1 MTDPAIAHN
10 LHALDDS
17 LNDFSEAEARLRS
30 LNAIVHRG
38 NPVPSIRKD
47 NKAPSSSHMTKF
59 RLAQTHESLPPKK
72 VGLSVYIKQQ
82 KPSAPL
88 PLQSSLTLSSE
99 SNDDSP
105 LKSQKPGDIG
115 CGQQLSSSAAD
126 VKAAFFAPSDPSA
139 ETGVGVPLVAVP
151 EVTRIHPTSAKPS
164 YRKRYLQMLRAMETD
179 ARQRKEE
186 EEQRLVQE
194 ERRRTKL
201 REKVI
206 GTEDVGSKF
215 LCVTVDAIK
224 AAEEAK
230 LARMQH
236 ESKTQVDPE
245 TAKEEERQRQ
255 REANKQIAEKTKL
268 LLQAIESKK
277 KAEAEREARLRR
289 KADAIKKKVREVVL
303 ELCQRAPRAE
313 NSDGGSSSGDDDTP
327 KKVVRVR
334 KPAQFASFEDAQ
346 KYFWDSGK
354 HAHGSKVF
362 MSTYPLIKEELVKR
376 GWVENPDFEDSVF
389 DAKFVLKT
397 SDIEYKAL
405 RREQV
410 VNHFSKASAIT
421 TKVGLMRSL
430 LTLKWFENVEIDTF
444 FPRCYDLNDLDELED
459 WVEDFKR
466 TACQSLLSKFV
477 AAGGPTGVTDSWG
490 DPMSEEDALKS
501 AQLCI
506 LVLEQYLKKSE
517 LEAIDEPFD
526 ESLQLTPEEWG
537 LILCESSPRIVRPS
551 YCAKIPAA
559 AVPKDAEA
567 PQVSKKKLSKLRPK
581 SASTILARSRQIL
594 GEIESRNQQFKIDGV
609 TNTWIIKPAGKSR
622 GRGIICTNKINDML
636 KHMGMSVSGA
646 TSHWVAQK
654 YIENPF
660 LINSK
665 KFDIRQWVIVTDWN
679 PVTIYIYGECYFR
692 LCMQDYNL
700 DTFDPFVHLSNNSIQ
715 STSEGFETIVDDSM
729 YAFPF
734 RRSSEVTLFRWTVE
748 QFEQYIDNLHV
759 SV

>member
-1 MTDPAIAHN
+1 MTDPQPAAIVD
-10 LHALDDS
+10 ALDET

-30 LNAIVHRG
+30 LNEILHR
-38 NPVPSIRKD
+38 NDAATFVRKE

-59 RLAQTHESLPPKK
+59 KLAQTHHQLPEKK
-72 VGLSVYIKQQ
+72 FGLGLYIKQQ
-82 KPSAPL
+82 KPNILTPL
-88 PLQSSLTLSSE
+88 HATTSRLFESDKESPYQPIPTTNEGLGQRLT
-99 SNDDSP
+99 
-105 LKSQKPGDIG
+105 
-115 CGQQLSSSAAD
+115 SSAGD
-126 VKAAFFAPSDPSA
+126 GKAAFIGSEPSA
-139 ETGVGVPLVAVP
+139 DDGANVPLSAAP
-151 EVTRIHPTSAKPS
+151 EPTRSHPPSAKPS
-164 YRKRYLQMLRAMETD
+164 YRKRYLQMLRSMELE
-179 ARQRKEE
+179 ARQKKEE
-186 EEQRLVQE
+186 EEQRLLQD

-206 GTEDVGSKF
+206 GSEDVGSKF
-215 LCVTVDAIK
+215 FSATVDALK

-230 LARMQH
+230 LARIQL
-236 ESKTQVDPE
+236 ESKQQVDPE

-268 LLQAIESKK
+268 LLQAIETKK
-277 KAEAEREARLRR
+277 KAEVEREARLRR

-303 ELCQRAPRAE
+303 ELCQRAPRAD

-327 KKVVRVR
+327 KKSIRVR
-334 KPAQFASFEDAQ
+334 KPAQFASYEDAQ
-346 KYFWDSGK
+346 KYFWDSAK

-362 MSTYPLIKEELVKR
+362 MSTYPLIREELVKR
-376 GWVENPDFEDSVF
+376 GWVENPDFEDCVF

-397 SDIEYKAL
+397 SDIEYKSL
-405 RREQV
+405 RREQT

-430 LTLKWFENVEIDTF
+430 LTLKWFENVEIDSF

-466 TACQSLLSKFV
+466 TACQSLLSKLV
-477 AAGGPTGVTDSWG
+477 AAGGASGVTDSWG
-490 DPMSEEDALKS
+490 DAMSEEDALKS

-506 LVLEQYLKKSE
+506 LVLEQYLKKSQ
-517 LEAIDEPFD
+517 LEAIDEPCD
-526 ESLQLTPEEWG
+526 ESLHLSPEEWG

-551 YCAKIPAA
+551 YCPKVPITAA
-559 AVPKDAEA
+559 AKDAEA
-567 PQVSKKKLSKLRPK
+567 PVASKKKLSKLRPK
-581 SASTILARSRQIL
+581 SASTVLARARTIL
-594 GEIESRNQQFKIDGV
+594 EEISSLNQQFKIDGV

-636 KHMGMSVSGA
+636 KHMGISVSGA

-660 LINSK
+660 LINGK
-665 KFDIRQWVIVTDWN
+665 KFDIRQWVVVTDWN
-679 PVTIYIYGECYFR
+679 PVTIYIYEECYFR

-715 STSEGFETIVDDSM
+715 STSEGFETIVDSSM
-729 YAFPF
+729 CAPA
-734 RRSSEVTLFRWTVE
+734 
-748 QFEQYIDNLHV
+748 
-759 SV
+759 

>member
-1 MTDPAIAHN
+1 MTHPAPAES
-10 LHALDDS
+10 AKVFGDA
-17 LNDFSEAEARLRS
+17 LNDFSEEEARLRT
-30 LNAIVHRG
+30 LNDIVHRG
-38 NPVPSIRKD
+38 NPATFIRKE
-47 NKAPSSSHMTKF
+47 NKAPSSSHMAKF
-59 RLAQTHESLPPKK
+59 RLAQTHNPVPPKK
-72 VGLSVYIKQQ
+72 VGLGVFIKQQ
-82 KPSAPL
+82 KPNALAPL
-88 PLQSSLTLSSE
+88 DASTSGAANANANGDAAFPAHPTEKHVFGRRLLSSAGDASADFSVSEPSAGDSVNAPLSSLPEATRSH
-99 SNDDSP
+99 
-105 LKSQKPGDIG
+105 
-115 CGQQLSSSAAD
+115 
-126 VKAAFFAPSDPSA
+126 PS
-139 ETGVGVPLVAVP
+139 
-151 EVTRIHPTSAKPS
+151 SAKPS
-164 YRKRYLQMLRAMETD
+164 YRKRYLQMLRSMEME
-179 ARQRKEE
+179 ARQKKEE
-186 EEQRLVQE
+186 EEQRQVLD
-194 ERRRTKL
+194 ERKRAKL

-206 GTEDVGSKF
+206 GSEDVGSKF
-215 LCVTVDAIK
+215 LSATVDALK

-236 ESKTQVDPE
+236 ESKMQVDPE

-268 LLQAIESKK
+268 LLQAIETKK

-289 KADAIKKKVREVVL
+289 KAEAIKKKVREVVL

-313 NSDGGSSSGDDDTP
+313 NSDGGSSSGEDDTP

-334 KPAQFASFEDAQ
+334 KPAQFPTYEDAQ
-346 KYFWDSGK
+346 KYFWDSAK
-354 HAHGSKVF
+354 HPHGSKVF
-362 MSTYPLIKEELVKR
+362 MSTYPLVKEELIKR
-376 GWVENPDFEDSVF
+376 GWVENPDFEDCVF

-430 LTLKWFENVEIDTF
+430 LTLKWFENVEIDSF

-477 AAGGPTGVTDSWG
+477 AAGGASGVTDSWG
-490 DPMSEEDALKS
+490 DPMLEEDALKS

-517 LEAIDEPFD
+517 LEAIDEPCD

-551 YCAKIPAA
+551 YCPKIPATA
-559 AVPKDAEA
+559 SSKDAEPPA
-567 PQVSKKKLSKLRPK
+567 ASKKKLSKLRPK
-581 SASTILARSRQIL
+581 SANTIVARAREILA
-594 GEIESRNQQFKIDGV
+594 EIESVNQQFKIDGV

-660 LINSK
+660 LINGK

-679 PVTIYIYGECYFR
+679 PVTIYIYDECYFR

-715 STSEGFETIVDDSM
+715 STSEGFETIVESSM
-729 YAFPF
+729 WAFNF
-734 RRSSEVTLFRWTVE
+734 HCLTEH
-748 QFEQYIDNLHV
+748 I
-759 SV
+759 